1 MRIIESSFRK
11 LYQEYL
17 ESGLSVRDFCT
28 NQNFAVSTFYNWKN
42 KLESNATH
50 PEFIPLQVGNQ
61 TIVRTDK
68 HTEVSLANE
77 EVTSEERKLEFTF
90 PNGTKLQLK
99 GHIDAALLK
108 TIVHLY
114 WL

>member
-1 MRIIESSFRK
+1 
-11 LYQEYL
+11 
-17 ESGLSVRDFCT
+17 
-28 NQNFAVSTFYNWKN
+28 
-42 KLESNATH
+42 
-50 PEFIPLQVGNQ
+50 
-61 TIVRTDK
+61 
-68 HTEVSLANE
+68 LANE

-114 WL
+114 